1 MSKPATADL
10 VPITREFLRSYYS
23 AYDVPALDAEFA
35 SGAMMLNMSLLQ
47 VQTQSAAAGSVITSL
62 TRPNVSKIEETM
74 FRCRE
79 QCELLNEAVVRA
91 GGAASSDLTAAAAK
105 CMQVAEL
112 MEKFQLANTAR
123 VTKIV
128 QDFLPQDFRGS
139 LVQYQN
145 KRSEAARK
153 AEMDKLLHGGG
164 TVADKYQLLWGHQ
177 MKRRETLASIGN
189 ASGVWKAL
197 VKFIAG
203 VPSSLLNFVKTIN
216 DPEGPI
222 EEMRLKFAPN
232 LYQVRK
238 ALNDVHI
245 AIAISLADPSTSS
258 ALTPCVISTCN
269 ALPATVASYLKYLE
283 QVMFTAPFFVT
294 ASQLAAQSSGGG
306 SGDGKVRTTVD
317 AGKTFDAEFDIEA
330 NTMIS
335 WEFVT
340 TNGKDIS
347 FGVFEGDKALLP
359 NTRYDA
365 HKAAVSGKV
374 GPFKSDATIVLRWDN
389 SYSYLSGKD
398 LEYSI
403 SFLDHTGAKRSSVS
417 AVGGAAAMAASVE
430 GLHLS
435 P

>member
-1 MSKPATADL
+1 
-10 VPITREFLRSYYS
+10 
-23 AYDVPALDAEFA
+23 
-35 SGAMMLNMSLLQ
+35 
-47 VQTQSAAAGSVITSL
+47 
-62 TRPNVSKIEETM
+62 
-74 FRCRE
+74 
-79 QCELLNEAVVRA
+79 
-91 GGAASSDLTAAAAK
+91 
-105 CMQVAEL
+105 MQVAEL

-139 LVQYQN
+139 MVHYQN
-145 KRSEAARK
+145 KRSEASRK
-153 AEMDKLLHGGG
+153 AEIEKLLHDGG

-189 ASGVWKAL
+189 ASGLWKAL

-238 ALNDVHI
+238 ALNDIHI
-245 AIAISLADPSTSS
+245 AMAITLADPTTSA
-258 ALTPCVISTCN
+258 ALLPSIISTCD
-269 ALPATVASYLKYLE
+269 ALPAATASYLKYLE

-294 ASQLAAQSSGGG
+294 ASQLAAQSSGDA

-317 AGKTFDAEFDIEA
+317 AGKSFDAEFDLEA
-330 NTMIS
+330 NTIIS

-340 TNGKDIS
+340 TNGKDIA
-347 FGVFEGDKALLP
+347 FGVFEGEKALVP
-359 NTRYDA
+359 NTRHDA
-365 HKAAVSGKV
+365 HKAAVKGQI
-374 GPFKSDATIVLRWDN
+374 GPFACDTCIVLRWDN
-389 SYSYLSGKD
+389 TYSYVSGKD
-398 LEYSI
+398 VEYVVN
-403 SFLDHTGAKRSSVS
+403 FLDHTGAKRRGSVV
-417 AVGGAAAMAASVE
+417 VGGSVAT
-430 GLHLS
+430 

>member
-1 MSKPATADL
+1 
-10 VPITREFLRSYYS
+10 
-23 AYDVPALDAEFA
+23 
-35 SGAMMLNMSLLQ
+35 
-47 VQTQSAAAGSVITSL
+47 
-62 TRPNVSKIEETM
+62 
-74 FRCRE
+74 
-79 QCELLNEAVVRA
+79 
-91 GGAASSDLTAAAAK
+91 
-105 CMQVAEL
+105 
-112 MEKFQLANTAR
+112 
-123 VTKIV
+123 
-128 QDFLPQDFRGS
+128 
-139 LVQYQN
+139 
-145 KRSEAARK
+145 
-153 AEMDKLLHGGG
+153 
-164 TVADKYQLLWGHQ
+164 

-232 LYQVRK
+232 LYQIRK

-245 AIAISLADPSTSS
+245 AIAIALADPSAAS
-258 ALTPCVISTCN
+258 ALAPCITSTCN

-294 ASQLAAQSSGGG
+294 ASQLAAQSSGSD

-317 AGKTFDAEFDIEA
+317 AGKTFDAEFDVEA
-330 NTMIS
+330 NTIIA

-347 FGVFEGDKALLP
+347 FGVFEGDKALLA

-365 HKAAVSGKV
+365 HKSAVTGRV
-374 GPFKSDATIVLRWDN
+374 GPFASDVSIVLRWDN
-389 SYSYLSGKD
+389 TYSYLSGKD

-403 SFLDHTGAKRSSVS
+403 SFLDHTGSKRSSVS
-417 AVGGAAAMAASVE
+417 MVGGGGAAAS
-430 GLHLS
+430 H
-435 P
+435 

>member
-10 VPITREFLRSYYS
+10 VPITREFLRNYYASYE
-23 AYDVPALDAEFA
+23 VPTLDAAFT
-35 SGAMMLNMSLLQ
+35 SGAMVLNMSLLQ
-47 VQTQSAAAGSVITSL
+47 IQFGSSVAPAIIASL
-62 TRPNVSKIEETM
+62 TRPNASKIEETM

-79 QCELLNEAVVRA
+79 QCELLNEAVVKA
-91 GGAASSDLTAAAAK
+91 GAAAPAALVAAAAK

-139 LVQYQN
+139 MVQYQN
-145 KRSEAARK
+145 KRSEASRK
-153 AEMDKLLHGGG
+153 AEMEKLLQGGG

-177 MKRRETLASIGN
+177 MKRRETLAAIGN
-189 ASGVWKAL
+189 ASGLWKAL

-238 ALNDVHI
+238 ALNDIHI
-245 AIAISLADPSTSS
+245 AISITQADPSTGA
-258 ALTPCVISTCN
+258 ALLTSITSTCD

-294 ASQLAAQSSGGG
+294 ASQLAATASGE
-306 SGDGKVRTTVD
+306 STGDGKVRTTVD
-317 AGKTFDAEFDIEA
+317 AGKSFDAEFDLEA
-330 NTMIS
+330 NTIIT

-347 FGVFEGDKALLP
+347 FGVFEGDKALVP
-359 NTRYDA
+359 NTRHDA
-365 HKAAVSGKV
+365 HKAAVKGQV
-374 GPFKSDATIVLRWDN
+374 GPFASDTCVILRWDN
-389 SYSYLSGKD
+389 TYSYLSGKD
-398 LEYSI
+398 IEYVV
-403 SFLDHTGAKRSSVS
+403 SFLDHTGAKRQSLSM
-417 AVGGAAAMAASVE
+417 VGGGVAS
-430 GLHLS
+430 